1 MHIQIKMSS
10 WINYLGLLKLTRL
23 SRQLHR
29 QSEEQI
35 DLKYIIQ
42 LGDTPKVN
50 TKVLVSSQAALMQ
63 WQLQH

>member
-1 MHIQIKMSS
+1 MHIQRKISS

-29 QSEEQI
+29 QSEEQR
-35 DLKYIIQ
+35 DLKYMIQ

-63 WQLQH
+63 